1 MLFNFTY
8 NYQFGTRL
16 ELGGENIE
24 MVNKMK
30 LLGTWINSNL
40 TWDENCAYLVKK
52 VNNRMILLRS
62 ILSFG
67 ASNTEMVHFW
77 IVFCRSILEQC
88 CELWH
93 ASLTQ
98 ENKDDLERTQKTFVK
113 LVLKNNYKNYEDA
126 LLKLN
131 LDTLADRREKILLK
145 FANNGIKYENM
156 CDLLKLNEATVNTR
170 DKEKYLVEFANTERL
185 KTSSIIHMQKMLNQD
200 ERNKRKIS
208 D

>member
-1 MLFNFTY
+1 MRSFLTQQQMAIPYLSGATAPSLIPNLALNHVASDIPVNGLYVDKQNLMSQNYLEKINKWSDEHKMIISKKKTKAMLFNFTY

-30 LLGTWINSNL
+30 LLGTWVNSNL

-67 ASNTEMVHFW
+67 ASHTEMVHFW
-77 IVFCRSILEQC
+77 IVFCRSVLEQS

-98 ENKDDLERTQKTFVK
+98 ENKDDFERTQKIIT
-113 LVLKNNYKNYEDA
+113 
-126 LLKLN
+126 
-131 LDTLADRREKILLK
+131 
-145 FANNGIKYENM
+145 
-156 CDLLKLNEATVNTR
+156 
-170 DKEKYLVEFANTERL
+170 
-185 KTSSIIHMQKMLNQD
+185 KTMKMHY
-200 ERNKRKIS
+200 
-208 D
+208 